1 MDNRMSYWES
11 ATLLGT
17 CDLGI
22 VGGGIVGM
30 FTALYFRQSNPS
42 ARIVV
47 IDRSP
52 FGLGGTTRNAGFA
65 CFGSPSEILS
75 DLRTHGTDDVKNI
88 VSLRWEGLHKMQA
101 MLGTESIGY
110 LPCGSMELFENNS
123 TRFEECAN
131 ALTDLNDFMAEIV
144 GEKPYTI
151 TQVPSTFR
159 KFNHSIAN
167 HLEGSIDTGK
177 LAATLRSKLR
187 ENDIELI
194 TGMNVLAVEEGT
206 NGADIVFSG
215 GVLKAHQAC
224 ICSNGFAK
232 ELKAQLDVLPAR
244 NLVLVTTPIDDLP
257 FSGTFHLNEGYFYF
271 RNVGNRVLIGG
282 GRHLD
287 HHWKEEPYGN
297 VPPFIEQELV
307 RLLKEQII
315 PNHDFQIEHAWIG
328 YLGIGGERTP
338 IVEKLSPHVFC
349 GVRMGGMGVAIGSK
363 IGEML
368 SAKCITEKN

>member
-1 MDNRMSYWES
+1 MDKRMSYCES

-22 VGGGIVGM
+22 VGSGIVGM
-30 FTALYFRQSNPS
+30 FTALYFRQAHPT

-65 CFGSPSEILS
+65 CFGSPTEILS
-75 DLRTHGTDDVKNI
+75 DLHTHGADDVKNI
-88 VSLRWEGLHKMQA
+88 VSLRWEDLHKMQA
-101 MLGTESIGY
+101 MLGKDNIGY
-110 LPCGSMELFENNS
+110 LPCGSMELFDSDTE
-123 TRFEECAN
+123 RFEECVSALDKLN
-131 ALTDLNDFMAEIV
+131 AFMADIV
-144 GEKPYTI
+144 GENPYRI
-151 TQVPSTFR
+151 AQVPSSFR
-159 KFNHSIAN
+159 KFNHAIAN

-177 LAATLRSKLR
+177 LAATLRRKLR
-187 ENDIELI
+187 ESDIELI
-194 TGMNVLAVEEGT
+194 TGLNVLSIEEGT
-206 NGADIVFSG
+206 NGANIVFSG
-215 GVLKAHQAC
+215 GVLKAKQAC

-232 ELKAQLDVLPAR
+232 ELKSQLDVLPAR

-257 FSGTFHLNEGYFYF
+257 FEGTFHLNEGYFYF

-287 HHWKEEPYGN
+287 HQWKEEPYEN
-297 VPPFIEQELV
+297 VPQFIEQELV

-315 PNHDFQIEHAWIG
+315 PNHDFKIEHSWIG
-328 YLGIGGERTP
+328 YLGIGHERTP
-338 IVEKLSPHVFC
+338 IVEKLSPHIFC

-368 SAKCITEKN
+368 SAKCIDEKF